1 MFFFVCL
8 LYNIMF
14 SMLVIAINMNQL
26 AGIFYLFVFL
36 REEKRDTERETKSEE
51 NIHVNYSMN
60 D

>member
-1 MFFFVCL
+1 
-8 LYNIMF
+8 MF